1 MEPIRLVSR
10 TWRAAIVLGV
20 VVGLAGPL
28 AAAPED
34 AAPPA
39 PAPAP
44 AAQPAPQ
51 PAPDTVEP
59 LPELTF
65 PNDQV
70 IQRADGTV
78 AFFYRTNFVS
88 PPDLVKALTDSGF
101 AKLLVLGTSRSA
113 ASAPLR
119 VVDRQN
125 AVILE
130 GDPDAVNMVLD
141 AIAYFD
147 VASPQVFVEA
157 KVVEVTHD
165 SNFEVGIDYTWDR
178 TDTGP
183 NTLFRG
189 ATGILNPPTFLQSL
203 YPPKYPFQGTGV
215 AFGFVGKDRERY
227 GAFDMQLQAMQMS
240 GKAEVLSR
248 PSIIATQGIPAEV
261 VTSENRP
268 VVTLQ
273 SANLGGQNF
282 INSSANSG
290 VSLKVKPTHI
300 GEAYVT
306 LEIEPNVKGLAGL
319 ATNTPGGQ
327 FAPITTER
335 RAKTTVTLGDGET
348 LVIGGLYTNG
358 STVEKA
364 RTPFLSDI
372 PLLGELFTRTR
383 ETKAKTELIFI
394 LTPTIVRKTGELK
407 VIVPPAELERLE
419 RVEGGKEKCPCPPP
433 PPKFPPPPGWG
444 ARYLDE

>member
-1 MEPIRLVSR
+1 MELNRLAR
-10 TWRAAIVLGV
+10 RAWRVATVLGV
-20 VVGLAGPL
+20 VAGLAGP
-28 AAAPED
+28 ATAED
-34 AAPPA
+34 PA
-39 PAPAP
+39 PPAP
-44 AAQPAPQ
+44 AAQPAP
-51 PAPDTVEP
+51 DTVEAKP
-59 LPELTF
+59 ALEF
-65 PNDQV
+65 PNEQL

-78 AFFYRTNFVS
+78 AYFYRTNFVS
-88 PPDLVKALTDSGF
+88 PPDLVAALKASGF
-101 AKLLVLGTSRSA
+101 ATLLSA
-113 ASAPLR
+113 GQTPSKATDPLR
-119 VVDRQN
+119 VVDRMN

-178 TDTGP
+178 TDVGP

-203 YPPKYPFQGTGV
+203 YPPQYPFQGTGV

-261 VTSENRP
+261 TTSENRP

-282 INSSANSG
+282 ISSYAKSG

-306 LEIEPNVKGLAGL
+306 LEIEPKVEGLAGL

-335 RAKTTVTLGDGET
+335 RAKTTVTLGDKET

-394 LTPTIVRKTGELK
+394 LTPTIVRKGQELK

-419 RVEGGKEKCPCPPP
+419 RVEGGKDKCPCPPP